1 MSLLARA
8 EQQFNGRLIG
18 PYQRQGVAWMLER
31 EVNPGKAPMGGF
43 LCDEMGLG
51 KTAEVIATML
61 GNPLNK
67 TLIVTPRSVVTQW
80 VEEINR
86 FAPGTSVGIYDSRK
100 TTPLQLS
107 GFSVVV
113 TSYGMAM
120 DRTSPNGTTS
130 LHGVRWDRIVLDEGH
145 EIRNRKSKTYK
156 SISQLRYEGQ
166 ARWIVSGTP
175 VFNSIKDFVA
185 LSEFVG
191 YCPRFVQA
199 YHSKIR
205 ELSVLRRTKD
215 DVAKFN
221 KRLELPPCEFD
232 NVELEMSPAEQVV
245 YSRVWEE
252 ARDIIVEIFRR
263 SENIAAH
270 NMNILE
276 CLLRV
281 RQAMIHPQLY
291 LDGIHKLNQLKADSS
306 DCVEREIFEGT
317 STKFE
322 YLRTS
327 IKTHPSEK
335 TLIFCQFITEM
346 NMLNELLV
354 KDGHRVFRIDGS
366 VAPSMRDRNIQ
377 DFRASQDSVVFLI
390 QVKAGGVGLNLQ
402 EATRVYI
409 TAPTWNPATE
419 LQAVGRSHRT
429 GQTNRVYVKKLIYMG
444 TDDVPSVEQS
454 IMELQG
460 HKAAICA
467 DVLNDPRINKQ
478 IPITNKK
485 GISIRAIRQ
494 IFTKPKKI

>member
-1 MSLLARA
+1 MSLLAQA
-8 EQQFNGRLIG
+8 EQKFNGRLIG
-18 PYQRQGVAWMLER
+18 PYQRQGVDWMLQR

-61 GNPLNK
+61 GNPLGK

-86 FAPGTSVGIYDSRK
+86 FAPGTTVGVYDSRK
-100 TTPLQLS
+100 VKSQTLEDN
-107 GFSVVV
+107 SVVV
-113 TSYGMAM
+113 TSYGMTM
-120 DRTSPNGTTS
+120 DRTVPNGTTA
-130 LHGVRWDRIVLDEGH
+130 LHGVKWDRIVLDEGH
-145 EIRNRKSKTYK
+145 EIRNKNSKTYK
-156 SISQLRYEGQ
+156 SISHLRYEGQ

-185 LSEFVG
+185 LAEFVG

-205 ELSVLRRTKD
+205 ELSVLRRTKE

-221 KRLELPPCEFD
+221 SRLALPPCDFE
-232 NVELEMSPAEQVV
+232 NVELEMSPAEQAV
-245 YSRVWEE
+245 YSRAWHE
-252 ARDIIVEIFRR
+252 ARDIIMEIFRS

-281 RQAMIHPQLY
+281 RQTMIHPQLY
-291 LDGIHKLNQLKADSS
+291 LDGMTAKGVDES
-306 DCVEREIFEGT
+306 DPVSRERNMFEGN
-317 STKFE
+317 STKFDYIHE
-322 YLRTS
+322 S
-327 IKTHPSEK
+327 IKSHPLEK
-335 TLIFCQFITEM
+335 SLIFCQFITEM
-346 NMLNELLV
+346 NMLEELLV
-354 KDGHRVFRIDGS
+354 EGGHRVFRIDGS
-366 VAPSMRDRNIQ
+366 VAPSARDINIQ
-377 DFRASQDSVVFLI
+377 AFRKATDSPVFLI

-429 GQTNRVYVKKLIYMG
+429 GQTQKVWVKKLIYMG
-444 TDDVPSVEQS
+444 DEDLPSVEQS
-454 IMELQG
+454 IMALQG

-467 DVLNDPRINKQ
+467 EVLNDPRINKQ

>member
-1 MSLLARA
+1 MVA
-8 EQQFNGRLIG
+8 FIG
-18 PYQRQGVAWMLER
+18 PYQRQGVEWMLGR

-61 GNPLNK
+61 GNPLGK
-67 TLIVTPRSVVTQW
+67 TLIITPRSVVTQW
-80 VEEINR
+80 IEEINR
-86 FAPGTSVGIYDSRK
+86 FAPGTSVTIYDSRK
-100 TTPLQLS
+100 ITTSQLN
-107 GFSVVV
+107 GFGVVV
-113 TSYGMAM
+113 TSYGMSM
-120 DRTSPNGTTS
+120 DRTTPNGVTA
-130 LHGVRWDRIVLDEGH
+130 LHGVKWDRIVLDEGH
-145 EIRNRKSKTYK
+145 EIRNKNSKTYK
-156 SISQLRYEGQ
+156 SISLLRYEGQ
-166 ARWIVSGTP
+166 ARWVVSGTP

-185 LSEFVG
+185 LAEFVG

-205 ELSVLRRTKD
+205 ELSVLRRTKE

-221 KRLELPPCEFD
+221 TRLELPPCDFE
-232 NVELEMSPAEQVV
+232 NVELEMSPSEKTV
-245 YSRVWEE
+245 YSRAWDD
-252 ARDIIVEIFRR
+252 AREIIMEIFRS

-281 RQAMIHPQLY
+281 RQTMVHPQLY
-291 LDGIHKLNQLKADSS
+291 LDGIHKVNESKADSS
-306 DCVEREIFEGT
+306 VCVERDIFEGT
-317 STKFE
+317 SNKFE
-322 YLRTS
+322 YLLTS
-327 IKTHPSEK
+327 IKSHPSEK
-335 TLIFCQFITEM
+335 SLVFCQFLTEM
-346 NMLNELLV
+346 NMLEEIMV

-366 VAPSMRDRNIQ
+366 VAPAMRDKNIK
-377 DFRASQDSVVFLI
+377 DFRASPGSVVFLI

-429 GQTNRVYVKKLIYMG
+429 GQTNKVWVKKLIYIG
-444 TDDVPSVEQS
+444 DEQLPSVEQS

-485 GISIRAIRQ
+485 GITIRAIRQ
-494 IFTKPKKI
+494 IFTRPNKI